1 MRSTCPCLLVLLLVC
16 GPLPGAPAAP
26 KPLAAEAMV
35 SQNKHSTDNP
45 IDRAPSSGPDV
56 TFHFQ
61 PEGRLFGDPIPFY
74 HEGIHHVFYLRGWG
88 WQHLASR
95 DLVTWK
101 QLPGTGITG
110 ATGSIVNKDGLF
122 YLFYSGNAA
131 NTRAVCLATSRDL
144 VTWTNSEQNPLLR
157 LDRDVPD
164 DVYDTSK
171 DWRDPHV
178 FWNPEEQKW
187 WMAVA
192 AMERTNGAY
201 GPAGAVACATS
212 ADLLHWTVER
222 KPMLLDRDSNA
233 GECPDVFPFG
243 AGWALIYYPD
253 ASRIRLADSPRGP
266 WRRPKN
272 DAPSGLYFNAG
283 KTEFD
288 GKRHIWHGYMARLA
302 KDYDSHQPQGVMA
315 LPRELYLDAAGNPAV
330 RLVPE
335 IVAACS
341 QDATGGAGG
350 MVFTPLLKSSV
361 RATVDSVVM
370 EAGPGDHAL
379 ALWQNAPEDFF
390 LSTDV
395 TLDEGCQLTLYFRSN
410 SKVDDS
416 YILRIDALNSEVSF
430 HHWKGWNRMSPM
442 NARALE
448 IPKNQSFKLHVMLH
462 GDVFEAFLDDR
473 IAMSSRVQ
481 LPKGSLAISAR
492 DGRAELKNL
501 KITHLPR

>member
-1 MRSTCPCLLVLLLVC
+1 MTRQMAIRTESSWRVRAMSVIFSL
-16 GPLPGAPAAP
+16 GACTTGL
-26 KPLAAEAMV
+26 LAAEPNAAA
-35 SQNKHSTDNP
+35 DNP

-61 PEGRLFGDPIPFY
+61 PEGKFFGDPIPFY
-74 HEGIHHVFYLRGWG
+74 NEGIHHVFYLRGWG

-110 ATGSIVNKDGLF
+110 ATGNIVKKDDLF
-122 YLFYSGNAA
+122 YLFYSGRIEK
-131 NTRAVCLATSRDL
+131 TRTVCLATSRDL

-164 DVYDTSK
+164 DVYDTSSV
-171 DWRDPHV
+171 WRDPHV
-178 FWNPEEQKW
+178 FWNPEEKKW

-192 AMERTNGAY
+192 AMERTDGAY

-212 ADLLHWTVER
+212 DDLMHWTVER

-243 AGWALIYYPD
+243 DGWAMIYYPD

-288 GKRHIWHGYMARLA
+288 GKRHIWHGYMARLS
-302 KDYDSHQPQGVMA
+302 KDYDSHVAQGVMA
-315 LPRELYLDAAGNPAV
+315 LPRELYLDDVGNPAV

-341 QDATGGAGG
+341 KDATGGSGSK
-350 MVFTPLLKSSV
+350 VFSPLLKSSV
-361 RATVDSVVM
+361 RAPADSVVM
-370 EAGPGDHAL
+370 EAGPGDNVL
-379 ALWQNAPEDFF
+379 ALWKNAPADFF

-395 TLDEGCQLTLYFRSN
+395 TMAEGCQLTLHFRSN

-416 YILRIDALNSEVSF
+416 YILRIDALNSEVTF
-430 HHWKGWNRMSPM
+430 HHWKGWNRRSPM

-448 IPKNQSFKLHVMLH
+448 IPKNRSFKLHVMLN

-481 LPKGSLAISAR
+481 LRKGSLALSAR

-501 KITHLPR
+501 KITHLPQ

>member
-1 MRSTCPCLLVLLLVC
+1 MRSAFPYLLVLLLVC
-16 GPLPGAPAAP
+16 GPLPATPDAP
-26 KPLAAEAMV
+26 KPLAAQAMA
-35 SQNKHSTDNP
+35 SPNKNRTDNP

-61 PEGRLFGDPIPFY
+61 PEGHLFGDPIPFY
-74 HEGIHHVFYLRGWG
+74 NEGIHHVFYLRGWG

-101 QLPGTGITG
+101 QLPATGITG
-110 ATGSIVNKDGLF
+110 ATGNIVKKDDLF
-122 YLFYSGNAA
+122 YAYYSDSNRHG
-131 NTRAVCLATSRDL
+131 VSLATSRDL
-144 VTWTNSEQNPLLR
+144 VKWTDSELNPLLR

-164 DVYDTSK
+164 DIYDTRKSRV
-171 DWRDPHV
+171 WRDPHV
-178 FWNPEEQKW
+178 FWNPEEKRW

-192 AMERTNGAY
+192 AMERTDGDY

-212 ADLLHWTVER
+212 DDLTHWTVER
-222 KPMLLDRDSNA
+222 KPMLLDRDCNA

-243 AGWALIYYPD
+243 GGWAMIYYPD

-315 LPRELYLDAAGNPAV
+315 LPRELYLDASGNPAV

-341 QDATGGAGG
+341 KDATGGAGG
-350 MVFTPLLKSSV
+350 KVFAPLLKCPV
-361 RATVDSVVM
+361 RATADSVVM

-379 ALWQNAPEDFF
+379 AIWKNAPEDFF

-395 TLDEGCQLTLYFRSN
+395 TMAEGCQLTLYFRSN
-410 SKVDDS
+410 AKVDDS

-448 IPKNQSFKLHVMLH
+448 IPKNRSYKLHVMLH

-481 LPKGSLAISAR
+481 LPKGALALSAR
-492 DGRAELKNL
+492 DGCAELKNL
-501 KITHLPR
+501 KITHLPQ